1 MAEFR
6 GHILSGKN
14 GIFICFHLQVFI
26 KFFIHTF
33 AFNSQFLSDSEYFGE
48 IDSYLIC
55 CRLNFNK
62 KTKIH
67 FDLSEVH
74 PHYIIFSISFTLS
87 IFIISIHFQF
97 LFFSMFKSYSH

>member
-1 MAEFR
+1 MVEFR

-26 KFFIHTF
+26 KFFLHTF
-33 AFNSQFLSDSEYFGE
+33 AFNSQFLSNSEYFGE
-48 IDSYLIC
+48 IDSCLICCRLC

-67 FDLSEVH
+67 FNLFKVH
-74 PHYIIFSISFTLS
+74 
-87 IFIISIHFQF
+87 
-97 LFFSMFKSYSH
+97 